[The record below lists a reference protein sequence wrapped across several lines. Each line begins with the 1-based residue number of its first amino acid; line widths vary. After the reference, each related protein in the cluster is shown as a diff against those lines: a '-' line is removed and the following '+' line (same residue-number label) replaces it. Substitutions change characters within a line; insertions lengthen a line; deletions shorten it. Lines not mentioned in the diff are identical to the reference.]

1 MQRPPNERDGAEMR
15 QDFNSLIP
23 VPSVYSSLGY
33 PDNRRFVRDAIF
45 PPFSSM
51 ARLRIRRADGV
62 VSTCSAAFA
71 YALNVLVTAAHCV
84 GPDESKGRSKAVQIT
99 AEIVGDAGVTLEE
112 IEGSAFAIGNKSEE
126 GLSAEKED
134 WAVIKLAH
142 LPRTLAVTPLK
153 FIDDAMYY
161 ETYRRDVMKLGFPA
175 DVAGLRLVASLCG
188 VDVFGMHVQFMEHP
202 SGQSPRGY
210 FAIELRSTCLTF
222 PGDSGGPVLW
232 FDSKDGTYAIAGI
245 ASATTP
251 ANVRLD
257 DNGKPVF
264 IFPAHVK
271 EVRAKQRVLY
281 NGLRLGDAVF
291 MSDSL
296 LPQEGAVFSSNM
308 IKAVERAVGSKLES
322 QQHRWREISDD
333 YEKEMTRDNQEFRIR
348 FTGLAKIAT
357 YIKETRRRTQ
367 AP

>member
-1 MQRPPNERDGAEMR
+1 
-15 QDFNSLIP
+15 
-23 VPSVYSSLGY
+23 
-33 PDNRRFVRDAIF
+33 
-45 PPFSSM
+45 
-51 ARLRIRRADGV
+51 
-62 VSTCSAAFA
+62 
-71 YALNVLVTAAHCV
+71 
-84 GPDESKGRSKAVQIT
+84 
-99 AEIVGDAGVTLEE
+99 
-112 IEGSAFAIGNKSEE
+112 
-126 GLSAEKED
+126 
-134 WAVIKLAH
+134 
-142 LPRTLAVTPLK
+142 
-153 FIDDAMYY
+153 MYY